1 MDAWEALLLERKEDD
16 GLPCYHLMEK
26 YSTDV
31 LDAVEHFVRGTRQ
44 GLLGLAL
51 GTAALGVIIGV
62 GALLWWLVSWLVRR
76 FF

>member
-31 LDAVEHFVRGTRQ
+31 L
-44 GLLGLAL
+44 GLLDHPAL
-51 GTAALGVIIGV
+51 GF
-62 GALLWWLVSWLVRR
+62 LLEKGRYSLESACAVHDHG
-76 FF
+76 